1 MHSLR
6 NAALAP
12 HRFRMCPAT
21 AAICR
26 GHGARASSRLDSL
39 REKLKEGGPA
49 DLGAQ
54 NRKGGKRGGGGG
66 GVERGGGLAEVGSV
80 IAVTS
85 CKGGVGKSTVAIN
98 LAVAL
103 SRRGLSVGLLDA
115 DVYGPSLPSL
125 VSPEDTRLVKTDE
138 GSIRP
143 VE

>member
-1 MHSLR
+1 
-6 NAALAP
+6 
-12 HRFRMCPAT
+12 
-21 AAICR
+21 
-26 GHGARASSRLDSL
+26 
-39 REKLKEGGPA
+39 
-49 DLGAQ
+49 
-54 NRKGGKRGGGGG
+54 
-66 GVERGGGLAEVGSV
+66 V

-85 CKGGVGKSTVAIN
+85 KGGVGNSTVAIN

-103 SRRGLSVGLLDA
+103 SRRGMSVGLLDA

>member
-1 MHSLR
+1 
-6 NAALAP
+6 
-12 HRFRMCPAT
+12 
-21 AAICR
+21 
-26 GHGARASSRLDSL
+26 
-39 REKLKEGGPA
+39 
-49 DLGAQ
+49 
-54 NRKGGKRGGGGG
+54 
-66 GVERGGGLAEVGSV
+66 VGSV